1 MQGFFQLFAQGGAK
15 WDCMDGGGGGV
26 GEGGGEGGGRGRERG
41 EEGGGREERGRGGG
55 IGEGGRG
62 GRGGRWEGER
72 EEGEREGG
80 GRREGIW
87 GGGGQVC
94 IMHAANEV
102 GLGDASPG
110 NLILDLL
117 LDVIWWNPGLFSH
130 KHNLHLFGVL
140 NYDFYKDLKQSS
152 QHIQKGGKPK
162 PREGQLPYPPERNP
176 ALWMMIELSSGNDF
190 CHF

>member
-1 MQGFFQLFAQGGAK
+1 MLPL
-15 WDCMDGGGGGV
+15 
-26 GEGGGEGGGRGRERG
+26 E
-41 EEGGGREERGRGGG
+41 
-55 IGEGGRG
+55 I
-62 GRGGRWEGER
+62 
-72 EEGEREGG
+72 
-80 GRREGIW
+80 
-87 GGGGQVC
+87 
-94 IMHAANEV
+94 
-102 GLGDASPG
+102 
-110 NLILDLL
+110 LILDLL